1 MPMFQG
7 MNKEVYWVS
16 FCDKTVFFNLAPWIV
31 KKFKS
36 PIKKIKPKKSILSVN
51 FVFGGKDYECDTDT
65 ETNDEEYELRSNVII
80 GVIQKSNVT
89 ALYSSPNSLEL
100 FFLSKVISFD
110 VAPEWMVDKYNHIIE
125 KCSNYLKCQ
134 YFQKEKESKGKV
146 QYKVLPDEIFSLAIQ
161 IMNPLVKLND
171 DCTLSSEE
179 CQWLTDSM

>member
-1 MPMFQG
+1 M
-7 MNKEVYWVS
+7 
-16 FCDKTVFFNLAPWIV
+16 
-31 KKFKS
+31 
-36 PIKKIKPKKSILSVN
+36 
-51 FVFGGKDYECDTDT
+51 
-65 ETNDEEYELRSNVII
+65 II

-100 FFLSKVISFD
+100 FFLSKVISFG
-110 VAPEWMVDKYNHIIE
+110 VAPEWMVDKYNHII
-125 KCSNYLKCQ
+125 KKGSNYLKCQ

-179 CQWLTDSM
+179 YQWLTDSM